1 MIRVSQ
7 NLTQTIN
14 TDKFK
19 NYTLTNSGMVRSL
32 KMHED

>member
-19 NYTLTNSGMVRSL
+19 NYTLKRLGYDTLR
-32 KMHED
+32 D

>member
-19 NYTLTNSGMVRSL
+19 KGVIFAKNKIHTEWN
-32 KMHED
+32 

>member
-19 NYTLTNSGMVRSL
+19 NYTLNVGNCYF
-32 KMHED
+32 

>member
-19 NYTLTNSGMVRSL
+19 NYTLTLKYKNSAN
-32 KMHED
+32 